1 MKKTFFIYG
10 QFTTVLGK
18 FSQNRW
24 IIFNGFAHYLTKL
37 LIPYTDFS
45 QTVLSMKTRLLLLLF
60 VLTGAFTRIQA
71 QEEAKIMFLT
81 FKISK
86 VKNGDDFQIQLL
98 DKKIVDGKIKNE
110 KVHSHTPEKLVFSIL
125 DAQQQ
130 LTKSLE
136 IDNPLSS
143 SIESFEPDGTI
154 HRHVATQESS
164 EFMVRFQYVSQM
176 KKLTLQPQNK
186 RARVQTFSTFSMDL

>member
-1 MKKTFFIYG
+1 
-10 QFTTVLGK
+10 
-18 FSQNRW
+18 
-24 IIFNGFAHYLTKL
+24 
-37 LIPYTDFS
+37 
-45 QTVLSMKTRLLLLLF
+45 MKTRRLLLLFML
-60 VLTGAFTRIQA
+60 LGAFTHLRA

-98 DKKIVDGKIKNE
+98 DKKIVNGKIKNE
-110 KVHSHTPEKLVFSIL
+110 KVHSHTPDKLVFSIL

-130 LTKSLE
+130 LAKSLE
-136 IDNPLSS
+136 IDNPLST

-164 EFMVRFQYVSQM
+164 EFIVRFQYASQM

-186 RARVQTFSTFSMDL
+186 RARAQNFSTFSMDL

>member
-1 MKKTFFIYG
+1 MLTGFF
-10 QFTTVLGK
+10 
-18 FSQNRW
+18 
-24 IIFNGFAHYLTKL
+24 
-37 LIPYTDFS
+37 
-45 QTVLSMKTRLLLLLF
+45 TRL
-60 VLTGAFTRIQA
+60 RA

-86 VKNGDDFQIQLL
+86 VKNGEDYQIQLL

-110 KVHSHTPEKLVFSIL
+110 KVYSHTPEKLVFSIL

-130 LTKSLE
+130 LAKSLE

-143 SIESFEPDGTI
+143 AIESFEPDGTI